1 MKVFICSQFRYCP
14 LALMFHSRQINNNI
28 NNLHERALRVVCR
41 DHHAHFLNK
50 SVTILQTNLQLLPT
64 EIFITKNELSPGI
77 MEKIFRFKNGNYN
90 LKNTSLKVGKTVIII
105 IIINLF

>member
-1 MKVFICSQFRYCP
+1 M
-14 LALMFHSRQINNNI
+14 LHSRQINNHI

-64 EIFITKNELSPGI
+64 EIFITKNELNPEI
-77 MEKIFRFKNGNYN
+77 MEEIFRFKNVNYN
-90 LKNTSLKVGKTVIII
+90 LKNTSLMFIMEQ
-105 IIINLF
+105 NL